1 MINLEVNT
9 NNIELIAELQTFIY
23 EYNIRGHLEKKND
36 KLIFVVDEIIKK

>member
-9 NNIELIAELQTFIY
+9 NNIELIAELQAFIY

-36 KLIFVVDEIIKK
+36 KLIFVIDEIIKK